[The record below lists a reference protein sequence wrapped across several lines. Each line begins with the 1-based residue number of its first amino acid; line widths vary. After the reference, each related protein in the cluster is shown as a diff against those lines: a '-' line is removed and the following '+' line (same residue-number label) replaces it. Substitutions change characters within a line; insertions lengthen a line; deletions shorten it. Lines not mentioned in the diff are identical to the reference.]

1 MRHALRL
8 ETFTIAWNV
17 VEAFVA
23 VGIGLYS
30 GSVALVAFGF
40 DSLIETVAAVV
51 LFWRLYTEYRGRA
64 GSEAAIERVER
75 KASYWVGVSFFL
87 LAAYVL
93 YESAET
99 LVSRELAHPGP
110 WGVGLALLSSIVMP
124 VLWRMKL
131 RAADAVGSRAM
142 RSEAAETIICAYLS
156 FVLLAGLLLN
166 YLFGWWWADPAA
178 ALVMLYFI
186 VKEGLEAFAESRG
199 EHCSCGC
206 GGGR

>member
-1 MRHALRL
+1 MKHALNL
-8 ETFTIAWNV
+8 EYFTIAWNV
-17 VEAFVA
+17 IEAFVA

-40 DSLIETVAAVV
+40 DSMIETVAAVV
-51 LFWRLYTEYRGRA
+51 LAWRLLAEYRGNA
-64 GSEAAIERVER
+64 GAERDIERVER
-75 KASYWVGVSFFL
+75 RASYWVGVTFFM

-99 LVSRELAHPGP
+99 LLAREVAHPGV
-110 WGVGLALLSSIVMP
+110 WGVGLAALSSAVMP

-131 RAADAVGSRAM
+131 KAADAVGSKAM

-166 YLFGWWWADPAA
+166 HLFGWWWVDPAA

-186 VKEGLEAFAESRG
+186 VREGLEAFAEARG
-199 EHCSCGC
+199 EACSCGC
-206 GGGR
+206 HGGK